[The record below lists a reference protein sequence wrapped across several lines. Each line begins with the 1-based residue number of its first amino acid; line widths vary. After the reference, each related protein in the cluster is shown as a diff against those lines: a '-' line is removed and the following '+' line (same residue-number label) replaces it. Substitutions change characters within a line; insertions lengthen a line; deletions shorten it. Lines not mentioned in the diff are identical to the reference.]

1 MQKKKKKKRNFF
13 LTLRLIDANR
23 IKVFITVYSTI
34 LNSQGRNLPNRF
46 KKQTQKWD
54 HLSGFHID
62 VQSCGYQN
70 AKLVSFWPFFAGDS
84 KKIDKT
90 LKN

>member
-1 MQKKKKKKRNFF
+1 MKISFWGINFCRIFIFMNMLLIRQDKFHQDCHLQKKKKKRKKNFF

-46 KKQTQKWD
+46 KK
-54 HLSGFHID
+54 
-62 VQSCGYQN
+62 
-70 AKLVSFWPFFAGDS
+70 
-84 KKIDKT
+84 
-90 LKN
+90 